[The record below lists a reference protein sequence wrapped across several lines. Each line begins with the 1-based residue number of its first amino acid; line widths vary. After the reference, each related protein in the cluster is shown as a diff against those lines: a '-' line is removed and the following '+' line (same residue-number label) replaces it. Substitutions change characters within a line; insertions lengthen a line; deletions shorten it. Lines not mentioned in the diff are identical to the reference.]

1 LRFHD
6 LEPASFCLWFLL
18 AATPRPVISQ
28 LRGLQQAPGRHP
40 FNALSPYSPCG
51 RFGGKSKDQIGQT
64 GRRYPQQTAHAWHCS
79 IRESKKKHRQGRI
92 DWLATEQWC
101 PRPVTAAPTTE
112 DDIAVPTHCIS
123 PRPRS
128 GASHCPRTTRG
139 HSPWRT
145 SWTLTRRLRE
155 SALPSQ

>member
-1 LRFHD
+1 LSLVPPGSYTSSSDIPAPRSATGAGSPPFQRSQPLFSLRPIRRQEQGSDQVKPDDDTHSKQRT
-6 LEPASFCLWFLL
+6 PGT
-18 AATPRPVISQ
+18 AAYER
-28 LRGLQQAPGRHP
+28 A
-40 FNALSPYSPCG
+40 
-51 RFGGKSKDQIGQT
+51 
-64 GRRYPQQTAHAWHCS
+64 
-79 IRESKKKHRQGRI
+79 KKNTDKEGI